1 MAPAPPTEGPVP
13 DDELHIRLDLAGLS
27 ALMKAIEGA
36 MAEGRGELRL
46 PCNGVR
52 VTCCGSPDALRTL
65 TLVWRPDGDD
75 DESELEPAPLPRTRV
90 LETVG

>member
-1 MAPAPPTEGPVP
+1 MDPKPTPAPEDA
-13 DDELHIRLDLAGLS
+13 DDDLHIRLDLAGLA

-75 DESELEPAPLPRTRV
+75 DGELEPAPLPRTRV